1 MSDEKSKGCEK
12 RHFQVLHMR
21 LMDLIVELNSMAVKR
36 YIVIPLL
43 YKDLVNKINNGLI
56 AHCPEEYK
64 YMLKEDIKL
73 NHYLY

>member
-1 MSDEKSKGCEK
+1 
-12 RHFQVLHMR
+12 MR
-21 LMDLIVELNSMAVKR
+21 LMDLIVELNSMAVKK

-43 YKDLVNKINNGLI
+43 YKNLVNKINNGLI

-64 YMLKEDIKL
+64 CMLKEDIKI

>member
-1 MSDEKSKGCEK
+1 
-12 RHFQVLHMR
+12 
-21 LMDLIVELNSMAVKR
+21 MDLIVELNSMAVKK

-43 YKDLVNKINNGLI
+43 YKNLVNKINNGLI

-64 YMLKEDIKL
+64 CMLKEDIKI